1 VDPTLYSNRSYSL
14 AIADGPYGMLLPT
27 DFFTQNPGIPY
38 RNSSIGFQPEIGS
51 VSFPTYR
58 GLQRVLEQV
67 DIESGMP
74 NRLTGSSNNTAWV
87 YHKFL
92 PWTTPV
98 SEGLLYDHV
107 YAYFGSDDVVTARDW
122 VAAAQ
127 LAAHAQY
134 QNLFNGFISNIFKH
148 ATAVILWK
156 SQSPWPSLRG
166 FLYDWYLESTGT
178 LQGVR
183 AALHCPISIVF
194 DPMLWRLHLVNRSV
208 RPLVPCE
215 SSPIGAHFQW
225 VDLHGGTVGYGVV
238 QTMDS
243 VPAMSSTALLFGD
256 LFEWPIDCTEI
267 CFLRLQL
274 LQIDTSDVHVTWYWL
289 TNPAKGETSHFYQ
302 LGELRFNRNV
312 HVSLEVRSCV
322 LDLDGLEVDLQ
333 IKVGGN
339 SRNIL
344 FYPTL
349 AIEAVTSNKQLL
361 PVFDESETDI
371 VITPGSEQ
379 RRRLRSLAK
388 VDHGEAIRVV
398 LSSWNAP
405 EMSDQVVCASRGPSA
420 YIA

>member
-1 VDPTLYSNRSYSL
+1 VDPTLYNNRSYSL
-14 AIADGPYGMLLPT
+14 AIADGPYGMLFPA
-27 DFFTQNPGIPY
+27 DFFTQNPGLPY

-67 DIESGMP
+67 DIESGLP
-74 NRLTGSSNNTAWV
+74 NRLTGSTNSTAWE

-92 PWTTPV
+92 PWTSKV
-98 SEGLLYDHV
+98 SKGSYYDHV

-148 ATAVILWK
+148 TTAVILWK

-166 FLYDWYLESTGT
+166 FLYDWYLESTGA
-178 LQGVR
+178 LRGVR
-183 AALHCPISIVF
+183 AALCCPISIVF
-194 DPMLWRLHLVNRSV
+194 DPVLWCLHLVNRSV
-208 RPLVPCE
+208 RPLLAYE
-215 SSPIGAHFQW
+215 AAPIGANYQW
-225 VDLHGGTVGYGVV
+225 VDLHGATVAYGVV
-238 QTMDS
+238 QTMNS
-243 VPAMSSTALLFGD
+243 VPAMSSTVLLVGD
-256 LFEWPIDCTEI
+256 RLEWPIDCTEI

-274 LQIDTSDVHVTWYWL
+274 LQIDASDGHITWYWL
-289 TNPAKGETSHFYQ
+289 TNPTKGETSNFYL
-302 LGELRFNRNV
+302 LGQLRFNRDV
-312 HVSLEVRSCV
+312 HISLEVRSCV
-322 LDLDGLEVDLQ
+322 FDIDGLEVDLQ

-339 SRNIL
+339 SRNVL

-349 AIEAVTSNKQLL
+349 AIEAVASNKQLL

-371 VITPGSEQ
+371 VITPGSIQ

-398 LSSWNAP
+398 LTSWNAP
-405 EMSDQVVCASRGPSA
+405 ETTSQVVCESRGPRASTA
-420 YIA
+420 